1 MRGSA
6 SRKDD
11 ANSLFWLE
19 TKASKKACF
28 GQHLV
33 NNATDMLVKW
43 NFSRQKSRTTPLRDP
58 THTSLVSI
66 LCSAAT
72 IAGAFSYF
80 ASSLFY
86 KRDAWLRLLG
96 TLNSQDGNA

>member
-1 MRGSA
+1 MKLGGGILQSP
-6 SRKDD
+6 KI
-11 ANSLFWLE
+11 
-19 TKASKKACF
+19 
-28 GQHLV
+28 
-33 NNATDMLVKW
+33 TDY
-43 NFSRQKSRTTPLRDP
+43 P

-96 TLNSQDGNA
+96 TLSSQDGNA